1 MIIQIIMTESTG
13 YLDMNKKPVSSNQ
26 LSFVLFFKK
35 GIFVFQTEP
44 NSIDRSIAPNPKKT
58 SQPNPQETLFNP
70 LSPTRFDPKKKFPCF
85 FQKKTFFPPRPGF
98 ELTLKKILVS
108 PTARAK
114 RAIPARPPAARCPPL
129 LLPPALAAAAAHVDM
144 RSETRDE
151 CILPRHRKITD
162 EAFFGSRKD
171 ASVWQREKLIFSQIY
186 SSLSPTNPRLYKQN
200 DDS

>member
-1 MIIQIIMTESTG
+1 MLFSKKIFST
-13 YLDMNKKPVSSNQ
+13 PT
-26 LSFVLFFKK
+26 
-35 GIFVFQTEP
+35 GIRTH
-44 NSIDRSIAPNPKKT
+44 T
-58 SQPNPQETLFNP
+58 
-70 LSPTRFDPKKKFPCF
+70 
-85 FQKKTFFPPRPGF
+85 
-98 ELTLKKILVS
+98 KKILVS
-108 PTARAK
+108 PTARA
-114 RAIPARPPAARCPPL
+114 RP
-129 LLPPALAAAAAHVDM
+129 LPAAAAHVDM